1 MFPSPDTLYP
11 LVSSMDRTCF
21 LKNII
26 TKPNIVVGDYTYY
39 DDEVDVR
46 NFEKNVLYHFD
57 FLNDKL
63 IIGKFCQIASG
74 VKFLMNGMF
83 HMVDSFSTYPFMIFS
98 KECREKYP
106 KNAKF
111 PFKGDTVIGNDVWIG
126 YNTTFMP
133 GVRIADGAIIGTNSL
148 VTKNIGPYEIW
159 GGNPAQLIRK
169 RFSDEIIELLLK
181 IQWWNWDIKK
191 IEKNVD
197 TLISRDIEKLR
208 FLATQNNK
216 TQI

>member
-11 LVSSMDRTCF
+11 LVSSVDRTCF

-63 IIGKFCQIASG
+63 IIGNFCQIASG
-74 VKFLMNGMF
+74 VTFFMNGMF
-83 HMVDSFSTYPFMIFS
+83 HMIDSFSTYPFMIFS

-106 KNAKF
+106 QNAQF

-126 YNTTFMP
+126 YNAAFMP
-133 GVRIADGAIIGTNSL
+133 GVKVSDGAIIGTNAL
-148 VTKNIGPYEIW
+148 VTKDVGPYEIW
-159 GGNPAQLIRK
+159 GGNPAKLIRK
-169 RFSDEIIELLLK
+169 RFSDEVIELLLK
-181 IQWWNWDIKK
+181 IQWWNWNIEK
-191 IEKNVD
+191 IEENVD
-197 TLISRDIEKLR
+197 VLISKDVEKLR
-208 FLATQNNK
+208 LL
-216 TQI
+216 